1 MRHRHT
7 AFLRTAA
14 LLVAGAALAGCGR
27 TYEVGNLDTR
37 GLIAAIQAANEN
49 PGADVIRLAPGG
61 LYLLQDAPR
70 DATSM
75 LPPIRDDLRIEGN
88 GAEIRRAMNGQRA
101 LLEVA
106 PDTTVRLRALALS
119 EGSDGAIRNFGTLRL
134 DTVRIT
140 DSTGAGAQAI
150 VLNYGLL
157 EARDSEIA
165 YNLLPVS
172 RRDAGTIVNY
182 GELRLSNTAIHDN
195 TAQRRYDSLAVA
207 GAVLNLGTVE
217 TRATRIADNQALDG
231 EETEDTLMFP
241 AVLNI
246 GTGRVEGDLPR
257 EQVREAGMVAM
268 AQR

>member
-1 MRHRHT
+1 
-7 AFLRTAA
+7 
-14 LLVAGAALAGCGR
+14 
-27 TYEVGNLDTR
+27 
-37 GLIAAIQAANEN
+37 
-49 PGADVIRLAPGG
+49 
-61 LYLLQDAPR
+61 
-70 DATSM
+70 
-75 LPPIRDDLRIEGN
+75 
-88 GAEIRRAMNGQRA
+88 
-101 LLEVA
+101 
-106 PDTTVRLRALALS
+106 
-119 EGSDGAIRNFGTLRL
+119 
-134 DTVRIT
+134 
-140 DSTGAGAQAI
+140 